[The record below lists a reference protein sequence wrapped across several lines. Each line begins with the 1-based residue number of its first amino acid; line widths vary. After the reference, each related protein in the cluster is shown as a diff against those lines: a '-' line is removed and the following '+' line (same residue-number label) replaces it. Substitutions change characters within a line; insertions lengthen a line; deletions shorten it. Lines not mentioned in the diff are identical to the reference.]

1 VRPSNS
7 PVASISC
14 CTLRVFAISRATA
27 LQSIAEDSG
36 PVTFA
41 ACGYCFVAHP
51 AMISAADR
59 MNIFQN
65 YPYFI

>member
-1 VRPSNS
+1 
-7 PVASISC
+7 
-14 CTLRVFAISRATA
+14 ISRATA

-41 ACGYCFVAHP
+41 ACGSIALLRHP

-59 MNIFQN
+59 MNIFSKLSLFYLGIVKR
-65 YPYFI
+65 YPFYRQEMRVFY